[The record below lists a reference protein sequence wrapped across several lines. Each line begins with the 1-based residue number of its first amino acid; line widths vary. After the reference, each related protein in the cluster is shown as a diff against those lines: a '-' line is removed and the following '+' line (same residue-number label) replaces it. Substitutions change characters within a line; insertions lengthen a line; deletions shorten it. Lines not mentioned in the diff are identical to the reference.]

1 MFKSAIQARLARVKK
16 SQVFSSPPNEMS
28 IQKQHQIQNKRP
40 LDLNPAAVTK
50 NFKYQKTSK
59 DD

>member
-16 SQVFSSPPNEMS
+16 SQPILSSSNVS
-28 IQKQHQIQNKRP
+28 IQKQQQIQNKRP
-40 LDLNPAAVTK
+40 LDLNPAVVTK
-50 NFKYQKTSK
+50 NFKYQKTTK

>member
-16 SQVFSSPPNEMS
+16 AQVPSNEMS